1 MSDYGFAFEKQGLG
15 KNEGPVD
22 PSEEYFTGSIA
33 ESLAR
38 ETVQNSLDAVAGDGP
53 VRVIFELQT
62 TRTEDL
68 PDIASLQSVVASALR
83 EYANHQGAHLIEDA
97 AAALDAPFT
106 DVLRVGDYG
115 TTGLTGSERLADSAS
130 ALSALTRGS
139 GVSSSDGSRG
149 GSFGIGSKAGL
160 AASTLRTVFFD
171 SRTSPEEPD
180 VFAGY
185 SRHASFTD
193 SSGTRRVAS
202 GYYRDRMVTDDFE
215 YLRGWEPF
223 APFEPR
229 TEAGTDVYV
238 VGYRGAEADPQLLE
252 IRRAVARYFLAAIYH
267 GRLIV
272 KGVTDAGT
280 WELHQGNLKGYL
292 ASEELLRRTVLP
304 FYVAL
309 QDPEP
314 YQVEHPDLGTLQ
326 LYVNEDDTLDK
337 SLWTWAMRQ
346 RLMHVTTY
354 RHTSISVPFAA
365 VFVASSDAGNSLLR
379 SLEPPQHTAWE
390 EGRAKH
396 GRKTVELVKAF
407 IHDGLHARIKVHS
420 GKRATIQGLA
430 KFLPADDLAS
440 LPFGEG
446 TAPIPGE
453 PEDQESGS
461 VVGRDGSE
469 RNADVKPSGPIRVAV
484 NRPAVGAD
492 DGVAGTGGR
501 DTGGS
506 SKREQHGGGKPRNAS
521 EDDAGSSR
529 IPQRVVKAR
538 SWQTTNGVYRLVLR
552 VTEAAKGDLVISA
565 LDEDGSV
572 IRGFLLPINSASN
585 PATNTVYETE
595 AGVVRSVELSPDGPL
610 TLEISIE
617 GNERYRLGVGE

>member
-38 ETVQNSLDAVAGDGP
+38 ETIQNSLDAVAGEGP
-53 VRVIFELQT
+53 VRVTFELQT

-68 PDIASLQSVVASALR
+68 PDIATLQSVIDAALP
-83 EYANHQGAHLIEDA
+83 EYRNHQGAHLIEDA
-97 AAALDAPFT
+97 AAALGSTFT

-160 AASTLRTVFFD
+160 AASTLRTVFFNSKTHPD
-171 SRTSPEEPD
+171 QPD

-185 SRHASFTD
+185 SCHASFID
-193 SSGTRRVAS
+193 SHGVRRVAS
-202 GYYRDRMVTDDFE
+202 GYYRDRKVLDDFA
-215 YLRGWEPF
+215 YLQSWQPF

-238 VGYRGAEADPQLLE
+238 VGYRGAEDDPHLQD
-252 IRRAVARYFLAAIYH
+252 IRRAVARYFLAAIFH

-272 KGVTDAGT
+272 TGVTPSGSWT
-280 WELHQGNLKGYL
+280 LNQGNLEEYL
-292 ASEELLRRTVLP
+292 KSEEQLRRTVLP
-304 FYVAL
+304 FHVAL
-309 QDPEP
+309 QDPNP
-314 YQVEHPDLGTLQ
+314 YQMEHPDLGTLQ

-354 RHTSISVPFAA
+354 RHTSISVPYAA
-365 VFVASSDAGNSLLR
+365 VFVASSEEGNALLR

-390 EGRAKH
+390 EGRARH
-396 GRKTVELVKAF
+396 GRKTVQAVKTF

-420 GKRATIQGLA
+420 GKKATIQGLA
-430 KFLPADDLAS
+430 RFLPADDLVS
-440 LPFGEG
+440 TPVGEG
-446 TAPIPGE
+446 TAPTPGL
-453 PEDQESGS
+453 PEDIESGS
-461 VVGRDGSE
+461 MVGRDAPE
-469 RNADVKPSGPIRVAV
+469 RNVDVKPSGPVRVTVA
-484 NRPAVGAD
+484 RPGVGAE
-492 DGVAGTGGR
+492 DGAPGTGGR

-506 SKREQHGGGKPRNAS
+506 TKRKQQGGSKPRNTN
-521 EDDAGSSR
+521 EDDDGTSR
-529 IPQRVVKAR
+529 IPKRVVRAR
-538 SWQTTNGVYRLVLR
+538 SWQTPLGTYRLVLR
-552 VTEAAKGDLVISA
+552 VTEATRGDLVIAA
-565 LDEDGSV
+565 LDEDGTP
-572 IRGFLLPINSASN
+572 IRGFQLPISTATEL
-585 PATNTVYETE
+585 ATNAVFQT
-595 AGVVRSVELSPDGPL
+595 APGMVRAVELNPERPL
-610 TLEISIE
+610 TLEISVE
-617 GNERYRLGVGE
+617 GNDRYRLGVGE